1 MGCPLAICF
10 VLCAALALA
19 NGGASAG
26 AIENATFALDAGAS
40 KVEFPGQS
48 SNFLIY
54 TGPTQF
60 LEVRRRVLGRGW
72 RGRWGGGGG
81 SKALSPPACQRGY
94 SLPIA
99 SSEP

>member
-60 LEVRRRVLGRGW
+60 LEVRRRVLGRG
-72 RGRWGGGGG
+72 RGGGG

>member
-72 RGRWGGGGG
+72 RGRWGGGG
-81 SKALSPPACQRGY
+81 SKALSPPAGQRGY
-94 SLPIA
+94 SLPNA
-99 SSEP
+99 SAEP